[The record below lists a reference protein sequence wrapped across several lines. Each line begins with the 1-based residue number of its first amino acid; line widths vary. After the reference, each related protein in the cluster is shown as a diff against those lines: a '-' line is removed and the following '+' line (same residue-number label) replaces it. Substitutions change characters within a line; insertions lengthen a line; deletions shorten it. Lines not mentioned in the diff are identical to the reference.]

1 MALLCGPLVRSQSF
15 DEYKK
20 KSQGQFNSY
29 KQQTEASMN
38 QYRDKIN
45 REFSAMLG
53 RPWQLQEAKPSM
65 ENPLKAV
72 PPVPVPDKAAEGG
85 KSTESHYKT
94 ASLPKA
100 APPQKS
106 GDALP
111 PINRGKDVQAQVI
124 RFTFMHAPC
133 TVHVGKRI
141 TLASNKASALAAA
154 WDGMSSPAYY
164 ALAADFMSL
173 VEKFSLCD
181 WATVNLADEIAF
193 QVCGSRTS
201 AESVLLQVWLLSQAG
216 LQARMA
222 KDEQG
227 NLRKAVAVD
236 KMLFDCPAFFCE
248 ETLYYII
255 DRLPIRKAEI
265 QPCRFPGTRPLSMAF
280 SNPADVPGKTVSGQH
295 SPVDETRISFFE
307 TCPDFC
313 DEGQPLTAFY
323 YHAAVPLSANARNKF
338 YPVLKEH
345 TANLSDAAAANF
357 LLSFI
362 QKYFPYRE
370 DGKVWQK
377 ERYFY
382 AEETLYYEFSDCE
395 DRAVLYTRLV
405 RDLLGLKTALV
416 YYPGHLAAAVCF
428 KENVP
433 GDATIVEGKRYVIC
447 DPTYI
452 GVGIGRE
459 MTIVDR
465 SKAVV
470 IPL

>member
-1 MALLCGPLVRSQSF
+1 MALLCGPQVRAQSF

-20 KSQGQFNSY
+20 KSQAQFNSY
-29 KQQTEASMN
+29 KQQTEASLN

-53 RPWQLQEAKPSM
+53 RPWQLQAAKPSQK
-65 ENPLKAV
+65 NPLKEV
-72 PPVPVPDKAAEGG
+72 PPVPIPEKAAEGG
-85 KSTESHYKT
+85 TPTESHYKT
-94 ASLPKA
+94 ASLPKD
-100 APPQKS
+100 APHQKS

-111 PINRGKDVQAQVI
+111 PINRERDVQTQEV
-124 RFTFMHAPC
+124 RFTFMQVPC
-133 TVHVGKRI
+133 AVHIGKRI
-141 TLASNKASALAAA
+141 TLTADKTSAIAAA
-154 WDGMSSPAYY
+154 WESMSSPAYY

-173 VEKFSLCD
+173 REKFSLCD
-181 WATVNLADEIAF
+181 WATMNLAEEIAF
-193 QVCGSRTS
+193 QICGSRTS
-201 AESVLLQVWLLSQAG
+201 AESVLLQVWLLSQVG

-236 KMLFDCPAFFCE
+236 KMLFDCPTFFCE
-248 ETLYYII
+248 ETPYYIT
-255 DRLPIRKAEI
+255 DGRTIRKAEI

-280 SNPADVPGKTVSGQH
+280 SIPADVPGKTISGEH
-295 SPVDETRISFFE
+295 SPVDETRIGFFE
-307 TCPDFC
+307 SCPNFC

-323 YHAAVPLSANARNKF
+323 YHASVHLSKNARNKL

-345 TANLSDAAAANF
+345 IANLSDADAANF

-362 QKYFPYRE
+362 QKFFHYRE

-382 AEETLYYEFSDCE
+382 AEETLFYEFSDCE
-395 DRAVLYTRLV
+395 DRAILYTRLV